1 MPSLTLPVSS
11 RATIIVGHHA
21 GVAPLTILNLV
32 VVDGTDLR
40 ALSSEKIAQAL
51 SMIASELSGRRAR
64 SGTTP
69 MFDMT
74 LLGSSELLAK
84 IADALALRSEEGEI
98 VIDAEGMATS
108 ELFSSPPSMPSCA
121 APVSSVARR

>member
-1 MPSLTLPVSS
+1 MPFLTLPVSA

-21 GVAPLTILNLV
+21 GVIPLTILNIM

-51 SMIASELSGRRAR
+51 SMIASELSCRRAR

-69 MFDMT
+69 MFNMT
-74 LLGSSELLAK
+74 LLWASELLAK
-84 IADALALRSEEGEI
+84 IAGALAFRSEEGEV

-108 ELFSSPPSMPSCA
+108 QLFSSPPSMPSCA
-121 APVSSVARR
+121 PPVSSVARR